1 MERKSSC
8 SPPPPATKKK
18 KKKSPPKNFKLSV
31 MLQLTKND
39 ILEGL
44 AKWESEKVLDTSFV
58 ENRLFKV

>member
-8 SPPPPATKKK
+8 PPPPPATK
-18 KKKSPPKNFKLSV
+18 KKKSPPKNFKLRV

-39 ILEGL
+39 VLEGL